1 MIDPNEL
8 QAYNIFFFNH
18 QVYNML
24 NILSSLQIRK
34 VSIVFFQDAL
44 RLKCLTQSRCMHH

>member
-8 QAYNIFFFNH
+8 QAYNIFFYFYFY
-18 QVYNML
+18 QVYNVL

-44 RLKCLTQSRCMHH
+44 RLKCLT